1 MVLFPV
7 PADTR
12 TLAGTTEDHDEKHQK
27 IPRPPAPGSDT
38 KEHIMK
44 TTPLFTKTLP
54 RSVIAT
60 LAATGLLT
68 LSACA
73 SEEDTQNNETTPET
87 TTATTLETTSAT
99 AAGGDTGADAGSE
112 PDLTAVVTT
121 AEGTEVGTAEFR
133 DQDEG
138 VSITVGF
145 SDMEPGFY
153 GLHIHQIGVCETDS
167 AAPDNPDNTGDFLSA
182 GSHLGAGESDH
193 PDHPGDLPQLLVK
206 NDGTAVMTVE
216 TDRFTLA
223 DLEDADGSALMIHS
237 DADNFA
243 NIPERYSPDGADQD
257 TLGTGDA
264 GSRLACGVIG

>member
-1 MVLFPV
+1 
-7 PADTR
+7 
-12 TLAGTTEDHDEKHQK
+12 
-27 IPRPPAPGSDT
+27 
-38 KEHIMK
+38 MK
-44 TTPLFTKTLP
+44 TTPLFTRTLP
-54 RSVIAT
+54 RAVIAT

-73 SEEDTQNNETTPET
+73 SEEDAQTSET
-87 TTATTLETTSAT
+87 TTEITTETTLETTSAT
-99 AAGGDTGADAGSE
+99 TSATATTTTTGGDAGADAGSE
-112 PDLTAVVTT
+112 PDLTATVTT

-133 DQDEG
+133 EQDG
-138 VSITVGF
+138 AVSITVGF

-167 AAPDNPDNTGDFLSA
+167 TAPDNPDKTGAFLSA

-206 NDGTAVMTVE
+206 TDGSAAMTVE

-223 DLEDADGSALMIHS
+223 DLEDEDGSAVMIHS
-237 DADNFA
+237 DPDNFA
-243 NIPERYSPDGADQD
+243 NIPERYAPDGADED
-257 TLGTGDA
+257 TLGAGDA

>member
-1 MVLFPV
+1 
-7 PADTR
+7 
-12 TLAGTTEDHDEKHQK
+12 
-27 IPRPPAPGSDT
+27 
-38 KEHIMK
+38 MK
-44 TTPLFTKTLP
+44 TTPSPMITRTLP
-54 RSVIAT
+54 RAVIAT

-73 SEEDTQNNETTPET
+73 SEENTQGNEITTET
-87 TTATTLETTSAT
+87 TTATTTETTSA
-99 AAGGDTGADAGSE
+99 AGTDTETE
-112 PDLTAVVTT
+112 PNLTATVTT
-121 AEGTEVGTAEFR
+121 AEGTEIGTAEFR
-133 DQDEG
+133 EQEG
-138 VSITVGF
+138 AVSITVGF
-145 SDMEPGFY
+145 SEMEPGFY

-167 AAPDNPDNTGDFLSA
+167 AAPNDPENTGDFLSA

-206 NDGTAVMTVE
+206 DTGEAVMTVE

-237 DADNFA
+237 NPDNFA
-243 NIPERYSPDGADQD
+243 NIPERYSPEGADQD

>member
-1 MVLFPV
+1 MTKSTNRSPGHLES
-7 PADTR
+7 
-12 TLAGTTEDHDEKHQK
+12 GE
-27 IPRPPAPGSDT
+27 PGSDT

-44 TTPLFTKTLP
+44 TTPLFTGPLP
-54 RSVIAT
+54 RAVIAT
-60 LAATGLLT
+60 LAATGLFA

-73 SEEDTQNNETTPET
+73 SEEDTQNNGTTTDTTTETALET
-87 TTATTLETTSAT
+87 TTATT
-99 AAGGDTGADAGSE
+99 AGGDTGADTGADTGSE
-112 PDLTAVVTT
+112 PDLTAAVTT
-121 AEGTEVGTAEFR
+121 AEGAEVGTAEFR
-133 DQDEG
+133 EQDG
-138 VSITVGF
+138 AVSITVGF
-145 SDMEPGFY
+145 NDMEPGFY

-223 DLEDADGSALMIHS
+223 DLEDDDGSALMIHS

-243 NIPERYSPDGADQD
+243 NIPERYSPDGADED

>member
-1 MVLFPV
+1 M
-7 PADTR
+7 
-12 TLAGTTEDHDEKHQK
+12 
-27 IPRPPAPGSDT
+27 
-38 KEHIMK
+38 
-44 TTPLFTKTLP
+44 
-54 RSVIAT
+54 IAT

-73 SEEDTQNNETTPET
+73 SEEDAQTSET
-87 TTATTLETTSAT
+87 TTEITT
-99 AAGGDTGADAGSE
+99 GGDAGADAGSE
-112 PDLTAVVTT
+112 PDLTATVTT

-133 DQDEG
+133 EQDG
-138 VSITVGF
+138 AVSITVGF

-167 AAPDNPDNTGDFLSA
+167 TAPDNPDKTGAFLSA

-206 NDGTAVMTVE
+206 TDGSAAMTVE

-223 DLEDADGSALMIHS
+223 DLEDEDGSAVMIHS
-237 DADNFA
+237 DPDNFA
-243 NIPERYSPDGADQD
+243 NIPERYAPDGADED
-257 TLGTGDA
+257 TLGAGDA